1 MKLFN
6 LFLLLLCAALSSKAQ
21 LDTGFIYKIKSLDT
35 ANILKKD
42 TMAVPNDRL
51 TKKIKL
57 LRKERGSFNIETI
70 VKIKLA
76 EEQKDTS
83 HSKEFYSKL
92 QKEVT
97 TGRTATLLEN
107 SVINLYRR
115 EFTETEIDQLIA
127 FYKTPVGKKMSK
139 EFILLMV
146 ESAKDAE
153 QLMKMAFNHLDNK
166 TK

>member
-1 MKLFN
+1 MKVFN
-6 LFLLLLCAALSSKAQ
+6 LLLLLLCIAFSSKAQ
-21 LDTGFIYKIKSLDT
+21 LDTAFIYKLKALDT

-42 TMAVPNDRL
+42 TMAVPNDGL

-76 EEQKDTS
+76 EEEKDTT
-83 HSKEFYSKL
+83 HSKEYYSQL

-97 TGRTATLLEN
+97 GGRTARLIEN

-115 EFTETEIDQLIA
+115 VFTEKEIDQLLA
-127 FYKTPVGKKMSK
+127 FYKTAAGKKMSK
-139 EFILLMV
+139 EFIFLMV

-153 QLMKMAFNHLDNK
+153 QLVKIAHNNLNNK
-166 TK
+166 GK